1 MQLAI
6 SRTDIWESQLQ
17 AAEEVWTSV
26 LKLSTMW
33 SCLEM
38 RELAI
43 KRIDATIVSRWAPA
57 KLVLFGRRYFV
68 DSWVRIGYR
77 IFVIRNGAISDEE
90 ANEIGPL
97 QCLRLMRLR
106 ESMPRDSSFNVD
118 AGIQAAFRDELQKLV
133 ARQKALSSRKKTN
146 HLTIPNT
153 VQWRFHHV
161 YWFIS
166 VETCSIP

>member
-1 MQLAI
+1 M
-6 SRTDIWESQLQ
+6 
-17 AAEEVWTSV
+17 SV

-43 KRIDATIVSRWAPA
+43 KRIDATIVSRWPPA

-106 ESMPRDSSFNVD
+106 ESMPRDFSPFNLD
-118 AGIQAAFRDELQKLV
+118 AGIQTAFRDELQKL
-133 ARQKALSSRKKTN
+133 AAKQKALSSWKKTD
-146 HLTIPNT
+146 HFTIPNT
-153 VQWRFHHV
+153 VQ
-161 YWFIS
+161 
-166 VETCSIP
+166 